1 MLELLRRQFGSVR
14 VRLTIVATLVFAFAF
29 AFASIALVWQVRR
42 SLEERARSVGERVLD
57 DTVRRAQT
65 GIAGPGEAGTVT
77 WIAGPEG
84 TLVYTGRQVPGGLP
98 ALTPVT
104 QIYGATSNAPLGD
117 NALVFSRQING
128 PGGLVTVAVASPLE
142 SVRRSV
148 DALVRI
154 LWFAIPALVAGVAA
168 LLWFLT
174 GRALRPVEA
183 IRSEVEEI
191 SHTTMHRRV
200 PVPTARDSVRNLAVT
215 MNEML
220 DRLELAGARQRTFI
234 ADASHELRSPVAAIR
249 TEVEV
254 ALRDPAGTDWGS
266 MAARVLAEDDRLGA
280 LVDDLL
286 ELARIDEGLP
296 LQRAE
301 VDLDDVV
308 LADISRR
315 SGGIVI
321 DTSSVSGAEVMGDQ
335 RRLAQVVRNLLDNA
349 VRHARTQVRVGVQS
363 IDGEVT
369 LTVDDDGAGVAPEDR
384 ERVFER
390 FTRLDEARTREVGG
404 AGLGL
409 AVSERIVA
417 LHDGTISCEQAPG
430 LTGARF
436 IVRLPAS

>member
-1 MLELLRRQFGSVR
+1 MLEPLRRRVGSVR

-29 AFASIALVWQVRR
+29 AFASIALVWQVRH
-42 SLEERARSVGERVLD
+42 SLEDRARSVGERVLN
-57 DTVRRAQT
+57 DTVRQAQA
-65 GIAGPGEAGTVT
+65 GIAAPGEAGTVT

-84 TLVYTGRQVPGGLP
+84 TLVYTGHQLPGGLP

-104 QIYGATSNAPLGD
+104 QIYGSTSNAPLGD
-117 NALVFSRQING
+117 NAIVFSRQISG
-128 PGGLVTVAVASPLE
+128 PGGPVTVAVASPLE

-154 LWFAIPALVAGVAA
+154 LWFAIPVLVAGVGA
-168 LLWFLT
+168 LVWFLT

-200 PVPTARDSVRNLAVT
+200 PVPTARDAVRNLAVT

-220 DRLELAGARQRTFI
+220 DRLEHAGVRQRTFI

-254 ALRDPAGTDWGS
+254 ALRDPSGTDWS
-266 MAARVLAEDDRLGA
+266 SVAERVLAEDERLGA

-308 LADISRR
+308 LADVARR
-315 SGGIVI
+315 NGAIAI
-321 DTSSVSGAEVMGDQ
+321 DTTAVSGAEVFGDQ

-349 VRHARTQVRVGVQS
+349 VRHARTQVRIGVQS
-363 IDGEVT
+363 VADEVT
-369 LTVDDDGAGVAPEDR
+369 LNVDDDGAGVAPEDR

-390 FTRLDEARTREVGG
+390 FT
-404 AGLGL
+404 GL
-409 AVSERIVA
+409 V
-417 LHDGTISCEQAPG
+417 
-430 LTGARF
+430 
-436 IVRLPAS
+436 